1 MDLPLLETRR
11 GHSQTTRE
19 IPPSVVAVAI
29 NIHKHKPPSLTVDIR
44 RPVKLTLT
52 PKLITK
58 LSEFSDSILKP
69 LGSQHGMES
78 LSTPTPAEVA
88 QDKTGSQKLQ
98 SKKNDS
104 ESHVSANA
112 VETGDGTGN
121 ALQVKVK
128 VMQVLVEFQ
137 ISTRCLDLTDGD
149 CERELCVTIEGEV
162 EEQPD
167 GAVSIAE
174 EGFVLAWNHLD
185 LTYPN
190 VSGKDSTLLPPSF
203 YPSLPSLSL
212 LP

>member
-1 MDLPLLETRR
+1 MDLPLLETRQ

-29 NIHKHKPPSLTVDIR
+29 NIHKHKPPSLTVDIS

-58 LSEFSDSILKP
+58 FSEFSDSILKS
-69 LGSQHGMES
+69 LGNQHGMES
-78 LSTPTPAEVA
+78 LSTPTPTEVT

-98 SKKNDS
+98 SKKHDS
-104 ESHVSANA
+104 EFHMPANA
-112 VETGDGTGN
+112 VETGDGAGN

-137 ISTRCLDLTDGD
+137 ISTRCLDLTYGD
-149 CERELCVTIEGEV
+149 CERELCVAIEGEV
-162 EEQPD
+162 VEQPN

-174 EGFVLAWNHLD
+174 EGFVLAWDHLD
-185 LTYPN
+185 LAYPN
-190 VSGKDSTLLPPSF
+190 VSGKDSTLLPLSF